1 MAEDLKNY
9 LAEDEET
16 SGFDYKTFLV
26 KLLMYWPWIVGC
38 VLVALIGAFFY
49 LKTLTPLYTVSSSV
63 LIKDNNGKTSGS
75 EASLAD
81 LGFVTSSTQNFDNE
95 LEILRSRT
103 LLKKVV
109 TNLDLYIS
117 YNLPGQF
124 RNEEVYKQSPVKVW
138 VTPEEAER
146 MGYAEVKMHFQNGK
160 LHTATVLHDGEE
172 WKKEIDNLP
181 AVFSTPVGVFTFSA
195 ADSTWQTLQ
204 PVPEL
209 IQTTVLSPNA
219 AAASFRGRLS
229 VTASNKSTTI
239 ALLSLTD
246 SEVTRGTDFL
256 NKLVDLYN
264 EEGNNDK
271 NEVAAKTAEFIN
283 ERIHLINE
291 ELGTTESQLASFKQ
305 RAGVVDVTADATQ
318 AAGEQASYERAYAE
332 NEVQISLVEHLKNH
346 IQNETSQYDVIP
358 ANIGLNNSDL
368 NTVVQNYNE
377 MLIERKRLLRTSHED
392 NPAVQS
398 LNASIEVM
406 RKSVMGAIQTAEKG
420 LLINRQA
427 LQAQTRK
434 FAGKVSD
441 APVQEKEYLSMSRQQ
456 EIQANLYLM
465 LLQKREENNIT
476 LASTANNARVIDEPL
491 AGGQIFPTP
500 SQTYLIAFMLGLIL
514 PVGIVFLWGLLQFKI
529 QTRSDVEKITNL
541 PIVGDIPLT
550 NEASGSAI
558 VVRENRNELME
569 EVFRAVRTNIQY
581 MLSEGQKVILF
592 TSTTSG
598 EGKSF
603 NAGNL
608 ACSFA
613 FMGKKVVIVGLD
625 IRKPG
630 LNKVFHISH
639 REAGI
644 SQYLADPEH
653 TDLRSLCQVSTI
665 SENLYILPGGTIPP
679 NPTELVARKS
689 LDTAIDILKQH
700 FDYVILDTAP
710 IGMVTDTQL
719 VARVADLSVY
729 VCRSNYTAK
738 SEFKLI
744 NELKQDNKLPHPCIL
759 LNGIDMSKRDTGSYY
774 GYGKYGKYGRYG
786 YGKKYG
792 YGYGYGYGNDKSSTS
807 KK

>member
-1 MAEDLKNY
+1 M
-9 LAEDEET
+9 EDEET

-26 KLLMYWPWIVGC
+26 KLLMYWPWITGC
-38 VLVALIGAFFY
+38 VLAALVGAFFY
-49 LKTLTPLYTVSSSV
+49 LKTQTPLYTVSSSV
-63 LIKDNNGKTSGS
+63 LIKNESSKSGNS
-75 EASLAD
+75 GASLAD

-109 TNLDLYIS
+109 TSLDLYID
-117 YNLPGQF
+117 YTLPGSF
-124 RNEEVYKQSPVKVW
+124 RPTELYKQSPVKVW
-138 VTPEEAER
+138 ITPEEADR
-146 MGYAEVKMHFQNGK
+146 LGSAKVDLHFKQNQLYEVTITHNAQ
-160 LHTATVLHDGEE
+160 E
-172 WKKEIDNLP
+172 WKKVIEKLP
-181 AVFSTPVGVFTFSA
+181 AVFSTPAGVFTFSA
-195 ADSTWQTLQ
+195 DSLQ
-204 PVPEL
+204 PASHVPEL
-209 IQTTVLSPNA
+209 IQAKITSPNWV
-219 AAASFRGRLS
+219 AASFRGRLN
-229 VTASNKSTTI
+229 VAATNKTTTI
-239 ALLSLTD
+239 AQLTLTD
-246 SEVTRGTDFL
+246 SQVARGTDFL
-256 NKLVDLYN
+256 NKLVELYN

-271 NEVAAKTAEFIN
+271 NEVAAKTAEFID
-283 ERIHLINE
+283 ERINIINR
-291 ELGTTESQLASFKQ
+291 ELGTTESELASFKQ
-305 RAGVVDVTADATQ
+305 RAGVVDIASDATQ

-332 NEVQISLVEHLKNH
+332 NEVQLSLTNHLKNH
-346 IQNETSQYDVIP
+346 ILNSENQYEVIP
-358 ANIGLNNSDL
+358 ANIGLTNGDL
-368 NTVVQNYNE
+368 NTVVERYNE

-406 RKSVMGAIQTAEKG
+406 RNSVMAAIQTAEKG

-427 LQAQTRK
+427 LKDQTRK

-491 AGGQIFPTP
+491 AGGQVSPQS
-500 SQTYLIAFMLGLIL
+500 SQIYMIALVLGLGF
-514 PVGIVFLWGLLQFKI
+514 PVGILFLWGLLQFKI
-529 QTRSDVEKITNL
+529 KTRADVERITRL
-541 PIVGDIPLT
+541 PIIGDIPLT
-550 NEASGSAI
+550 EEAIDNAI

-569 EVFRAVRTNIQY
+569 EVFRSVRTNVQY
-581 MLSEGQKVILF
+581 MLSEDQKVILF

-603 NAGNL
+603 SAGNL

-613 FMGKKVVIVGLD
+613 FMGKKVIIVGLD

-630 LNKVFHISH
+630 LNKIFQLSH
-639 REAGI
+639 KGVGI
-644 SQYLADPEH
+644 SQYLADPDH
-653 TDLRSLCQVSTI
+653 TDLLSLCQKSTVSD
-665 SENLYILPGGTIPP
+665 NLYILPGGSIPP

-689 LDTAIDILKQH
+689 LDHALEILKEH

-719 VARVADLSVY
+719 IARVADLSVY
-729 VCRSNYTAK
+729 VCRSGYTAK

-744 NELKQDNKLPHPCIL
+744 NALKEEGKLPHPCIL
-759 LNGIDMSKRDTGSYY
+759 LNGIDMNQRENGSYY
-774 GYGKYGKYGRYG
+774 GYGKYGKYG

-792 YGYGYGYGNDKSSTS
+792 YGYGYGDS
-807 KK
+807 K

>member
-38 VLVALIGAFFY
+38 VVIFLIGAFFY

-146 MGYAEVKMHFQNGK
+146 MGYAEVEMHFQNGK
-160 LHTATVLHDGEE
+160 LHTATVLHQGEE

-204 PVPEL
+204 PMPEL
-209 IQTTVLSPNA
+209 IQATVLSPNA
-219 AAASFRGRLS
+219 AAASFRNRLA
-229 VTASNKSTTI
+229 VAASNKSTTI

-346 IQNETSQYDVIP
+346 IQNETSQYEVIP

-500 SQTYLIAFMLGLIL
+500 SQTYMIAFILGLAL
-514 PVGIVFLWGLLQFKI
+514 PIGVIFVWGLLQFKI

-550 NEASGSAI
+550 NEASESAI

-630 LNKVFHISH
+630 LNKVFHLSH
-639 REAGI
+639 KEAGI
-644 SQYLADPEH
+644 SQYLAAPEH
-653 TDLRSLCQVSTI
+653 TDLLSLCQVSTV

-689 LDTAIDILKQH
+689 LDTAIETLKQH

-744 NELKQDNKLPHPCIL
+744 NELKQDGKLPHPCIL
-759 LNGIDMSKRDTGSYY
+759 LNGIDMNKRENGSYY

-792 YGYGYGYGNDKSSTS
+792 YGYGYGYGKDKSSTS

>member
-1 MAEDLKNY
+1 MAEDFNNY
-9 LAEDEET
+9 LMEDEET
-16 SGFDYKTFLV
+16 SGFDYKTFLI

-49 LKTLTPLYTVSSSV
+49 LKTLTPLYTVNSSV
-63 LIKDNNGKTSGS
+63 LIKDDKGKTGGS

-117 YNLPGQF
+117 YNLPGRF

-146 MGYAEVKMHFQNGK
+146 MGYAEVEMQFQNGK
-160 LHTATVLHDGEE
+160 LHTAIVLHHGEE
-172 WKKEIDNLP
+172 WKKDIDSLP

-195 ADSTWQTLQ
+195 TDSTWQQLQ
-204 PVPEL
+204 PVPEV
-209 IQTTVLSPNA
+209 IQATVLSPNA

-229 VTASNKSTTI
+229 VAASNKTTTI

-246 SEVTRGTDFL
+246 SEVARGTDFL
-256 NKLVDLYN
+256 NKLVELYN

-283 ERIHLINE
+283 ERIHLINQ

-332 NEVQISLVEHLKNH
+332 NEVQISLVQHLKDH
-346 IQNETSQYDVIP
+346 ILNETSQYEVIP

-368 NTVVQNYNE
+368 NTVVQNYNQ

-406 RKSVMGAIQTAEKG
+406 RNSVMGALQTAEKG

-434 FAGKVSD
+434 YAGKVSN

-500 SQTYLIAFMLGLIL
+500 SQTYMIALVAGLAL
-514 PVGIVFLWGLLQFKI
+514 PIGVIFLWGLLQFKI
-529 QTRSDVEKITNL
+529 QTRTDVEKITNL

-550 NEASGSAI
+550 SEASGSAI

-569 EVFRAVRTNIQY
+569 EVFRAVRTNLQY
-581 MLSEGQKVILF
+581 MLTEGQKVILF

-630 LNKVFHISH
+630 LNKVFHLSH
-639 REAGI
+639 KEAGI
-644 SQYLADPEH
+644 SQYLANPEH
-653 TDLRSLCQVSTI
+653 TDLLSLCQVSSV

-689 LDTAIDILKQH
+689 LDTAIEILKQH

-759 LNGIDMSKRDTGSYY
+759 LNGIDMSKRETGSYY

-792 YGYGYGYGNDKSSTS
+792 YGYGYGYGKENI

>member
-1 MAEDLKNY
+1 MTTEPNNY
-9 LAEDEET
+9 LMEDEET

-26 KLLMYWPWIVGC
+26 KLLMYWPWITGC
-38 VLVALIGAFFY
+38 VLAALVGAFFY
-49 LKTLTPLYTVSSSV
+49 LKTQTPLYTVSSSV
-63 LIKDNNGKTSGS
+63 LIKNESSKSGNS
-75 EASLAD
+75 GASLAD

-109 TNLDLYIS
+109 TSLDLYID
-117 YNLPGQF
+117 YNLPGSF
-124 RNEEVYKQSPVKVW
+124 RPTELYKQSPVKVW
-138 VTPEEAER
+138 ITPEEADR
-146 MGYAEVKMHFQNGK
+146 LGSAKVDLHFKQNQLYEVTITHNAQ
-160 LHTATVLHDGEE
+160 E
-172 WKKEIDNLP
+172 WKKVIEKLP
-181 AVFSTPVGVFTFSA
+181 AVFSTPAGVFTFSA
-195 ADSTWQTLQ
+195 DSLQ
-204 PVPEL
+204 PASHVPEL
-209 IQTTVLSPNA
+209 IVATITSPNWI
-219 AAASFRGRLS
+219 AASFRERLN
-229 VTASNKSTTI
+229 VAATNKTTTI
-239 ALLSLTD
+239 AQLTLTD
-246 SEVTRGTDFL
+246 SQVARGTDFL
-256 NKLVDLYN
+256 NKLVELYN

-271 NEVAAKTAEFIN
+271 NEVAAKTAEFID
-283 ERIHLINE
+283 ERINIINH
-291 ELGTTESQLASFKQ
+291 ELGTTESELASFKQ
-305 RAGVVDVTADATQ
+305 RAGVVDIASDATQ
-318 AAGEQASYERAYAE
+318 AAGEQANYERAYAE
-332 NEVQISLVEHLKNH
+332 NEVQLSLMNHLKNH
-346 IQNETSQYDVIP
+346 ILSTENQYEVIP
-358 ANIGLNNSDL
+358 ANIGLTNGDL
-368 NTVVQNYNE
+368 NTVVERYNE

-406 RKSVMGAIQTAEKG
+406 RNSVMAAIQTAEKG

-427 LQAQTRK
+427 LKNQTRK

-491 AGGQIFPTP
+491 AGGQVSPQS
-500 SQTYLIAFMLGLIL
+500 SQIYMMALVLGLGF
-514 PVGIVFLWGLLQFKI
+514 PVGILFLWGLLQFKI
-529 QTRSDVEKITNL
+529 KTRADVERITKL
-541 PIVGDIPLT
+541 PIIGDIPLT
-550 NEASGSAI
+550 EEAKNNAI

-569 EVFRAVRTNIQY
+569 EIFRSVRTNVQY

-603 NAGNL
+603 SAGNL

-613 FMGKKVVIVGLD
+613 YMGKKVIIVGLD

-630 LNKVFHISH
+630 LNKVFQLSH
-639 REAGI
+639 KGVGI
-644 SQYLADPEH
+644 SQYLADPDH
-653 TDLRSLCQVSTI
+653 TDLLSLCQKSTVSD
-665 SENLYILPGGTIPP
+665 NLYILPGGSIPP

-689 LDTAIDILKQH
+689 LDHALEILKEH

-719 VARVADLSVY
+719 IARIADLSVY
-729 VCRSNYTAK
+729 VCRSGYTAK

-744 NELKQDNKLPHPCIL
+744 NALKEEGKLPHPCIL
-759 LNGIDMSKRDTGSYY
+759 LNGIDMNQRENGSYY
-774 GYGKYGKYGRYG
+774 GYGKYGKYGKYG

-792 YGYGYGYGNDKSSTS
+792 YGYGYGYEK
-807 KK
+807 

>member
-1 MAEDLKNY
+1 MAEDTKNY
-9 LAEDEET
+9 LLEDDET
-16 SGFDYKTFLV
+16 SSFDYKAFLI
-26 KLLMYWPWIVGC
+26 KLLMYWPWILGC
-38 VLVALIGAFFY
+38 VAVFLIGAFFY

-63 LIKDNNGKTSGS
+63 LIKNESKGGANG
-75 EASLAD
+75 ADLAD
-81 LGFVTSSTQNFDNE
+81 LGFVTSSTQSFDNE

-103 LLKKVV
+103 LIKKVV
-109 TNLDLYIS
+109 TALDLYIS
-117 YNLPGQF
+117 YSVPGRF
-124 RNEEVYKQSPVKVW
+124 RDTELYKQSPVKVW
-138 VTPEEAER
+138 VTPEEAEH
-146 MGYAEVKMHFQNGK
+146 MGYTTVQMHFHNQQ
-160 LHTATVLHDGEE
+160 LHEVQVTHKGQE
-172 WKKEIDNLP
+172 WKKTVESLP
-181 AVFSTPVGVFTFSA
+181 AVFSTPIGVFTFSV
-195 ADSTWQTLQ
+195 ADSAQQTVQ
-204 PVPEL
+204 PVPEV
-209 IQTTVLSPNA
+209 IQAIVVSPNG
-219 AAASFRGRLS
+219 AAASFRNQLAVAPGS
-229 VTASNKSTTI
+229 KSTTI
-239 ALLSLTD
+239 AQLSFT
-246 SEVTRGTDFL
+246 SSQTARGIDFL
-256 NKLVDLYN
+256 NKLVEVYN

-271 NEVAAKTAEFIN
+271 NEVAAKTAEFID
-283 ERIHLINE
+283 ERIRIINK

-305 RAGVVDVTADATQ
+305 RAGVVDIAADATQ
-318 AAGEQASYERAYAE
+318 AAGEQANYERAYAE
-332 NEVQISLVEHLKNH
+332 NEVQLSLVNHLKNH
-346 IQNETSQYDVIP
+346 ILSESSQYEVIP

-368 NTVVQNYNE
+368 NTVVQNYNQ

-406 RKSVMGAIQTAEKG
+406 RNSVMGAIQTAEKG

-434 FAGKVSD
+434 YAGKVSD

-500 SQTYLIAFMLGLIL
+500 SRTYMIAFVLGLSFPIGL
-514 PVGIVFLWGLLQFKI
+514 IFLFGVLQFKI
-529 QTRSDVEKITNL
+529 QTRGDVEKITNL

-550 NEASGSAI
+550 SEISEGAI

-569 EVFRAVRTNIQY
+569 EVFRSVRTNIQY
-581 MLSEGQKVILF
+581 MLLEGQKVILF

-630 LNKVFHISH
+630 LNKVFQLFHK
-639 REAGI
+639 EAGI
-644 SQYLADPEH
+644 SQYLSNPEH
-653 TDLRSLCQVSTI
+653 TDLLSLCQVSTI
-665 SENLYILPGGTIPP
+665 SPNLYILPGGATPP
-679 NPTELVARKS
+679 NPTELVARQA
-689 LDTAIDILKQH
+689 LDNAIQQLKQH

-719 VARVADLSVY
+719 IARVADLSVY

-744 NELKQDNKLPHPCIL
+744 NELHQDGKLPHLSVLI
-759 LNGIDMSKRDTGSYY
+759 NGIDMNKRESGSYY
-774 GYGKYGKYGRYG
+774 GYGKYGKYGHYG

-792 YGYGYGYGNDKSSTS
+792 YGYGYGYG
-807 KK
+807 KKDF

>member
-1 MAEDLKNY
+1 M
-9 LAEDEET
+9 EDEET

-26 KLLMYWPWIVGC
+26 KLLMYWPWITGC
-38 VLVALIGAFFY
+38 VLAALVGAFFY
-49 LKTLTPLYTVSSSV
+49 LKTQTPLYTVSSSV
-63 LIKDNNGKTSGS
+63 LIKNESSKSGNS
-75 EASLAD
+75 GASLAD

-109 TNLDLYIS
+109 TSLDLYID
-117 YNLPGQF
+117 YTLPGSF
-124 RNEEVYKQSPVKVW
+124 RPTELYKQSPVKVW
-138 VTPEEAER
+138 ITPEEADR
-146 MGYAEVKMHFQNGK
+146 LGSAKVDLHFKQNQLYEVTITHNAQ
-160 LHTATVLHDGEE
+160 E
-172 WKKEIDNLP
+172 WKKVIEKLP
-181 AVFSTPVGVFTFSA
+181 AVFSTPAGVFTFSA
-195 ADSTWQTLQ
+195 DSLQ
-204 PVPEL
+204 PASHVPEL
-209 IQTTVLSPNA
+209 IQAKITSPNWV
-219 AAASFRGRLS
+219 AASFRGRLN
-229 VTASNKSTTI
+229 VAATNKTTTI
-239 ALLSLTD
+239 AQLTLTD
-246 SEVTRGTDFL
+246 SQVARGTDFL
-256 NKLVDLYN
+256 NKLVELYN

-271 NEVAAKTAEFIN
+271 NEVAAKTAEFID
-283 ERIHLINE
+283 ERINIINR
-291 ELGTTESQLASFKQ
+291 ELGTTESELASFKQ
-305 RAGVVDVTADATQ
+305 RAGVVDIASDATQ

-332 NEVQISLVEHLKNH
+332 NEVQLSLTNHLKNH
-346 IQNETSQYDVIP
+346 ILNSENQYEVIP
-358 ANIGLNNSDL
+358 ANIGLTNGDL
-368 NTVVQNYNE
+368 NTVVERYNE

-406 RKSVMGAIQTAEKG
+406 RTSVMAAIQTAEKG

-427 LQAQTRK
+427 LKDQTRK

-491 AGGQIFPTP
+491 AGGQVSPQS
-500 SQTYLIAFMLGLIL
+500 SQIYMMALVLGLGF
-514 PVGIVFLWGLLQFKI
+514 PVGILFLWGLFQFKI
-529 QTRSDVEKITNL
+529 KTRADVERITKL
-541 PIVGDIPLT
+541 PIIGDIPLSE
-550 NEASGSAI
+550 EAKNNAI
-558 VVRENRNELME
+558 VVQENRNELME
-569 EVFRAVRTNIQY
+569 EIFRSVRTNVQY

-603 NAGNL
+603 TAGNL
-608 ACSFA
+608 ASSFA

-639 REAGI
+639 HGQGI
-644 SQYLADPEH
+644 SQYLADPQH
-653 TDLRSLCQVSTI
+653 TDLLSLCQKSTI
-665 SENLYILPGGTIPP
+665 SDNLYILPGGSIPP
-679 NPTELVARKS
+679 NPTELVARPA
-689 LDTAIDILKQH
+689 LDQAISILREH

-719 VARVADLSVY
+719 IARVADLSVY
-729 VCRSNYTAK
+729 VCRSGHTAK

-744 NELKQDNKLPHPCIL
+744 NVLKGEGKLPHPCVVI
-759 LNGIDMSKRDTGSYY
+759 NGIDMDKRETGSYY
-774 GYGKYGKYGRYG
+774 GYGKYGKYG

-792 YGYGYGYGNDKSSTS
+792 YGYGYGYGK
-807 KK
+807 

>member
-1 MAEDLKNY
+1 MAEDLNNY
-9 LAEDEET
+9 QLEDEET
-16 SGFDYKTFLV
+16 SGFDYKAFFI

-38 VLVALIGAFFY
+38 VLIALIGAFFY

-63 LIKDNNGKTSGS
+63 LIKDNKGQASGN

-95 LEILRSRT
+95 LEILQSRT

-109 TNLDLYIS
+109 TSLDLYINYS
-117 YNLPGQF
+117 LPERF
-124 RNEEVYKQSPVKVW
+124 RDTELYKQSPVKVW

-146 MGYAEVKMHFQNGK
+146 MDYAEVEMQFQNGK

-172 WKKEIDNLP
+172 WKKDIDSLP

-195 ADSTWQTLQ
+195 ADSTWQQLQ
-204 PVPEL
+204 PIPEL
-209 IQTTVLSPNA
+209 IQATVLSPNS

-229 VTASNKSTTI
+229 VAASNKSTTI

-246 SEVTRGTDFL
+246 SEVARGTDFL

-271 NEVAAKTAEFIN
+271 NEVATKTAEFIN
-283 ERIHLINE
+283 ERIHLINQ

-332 NEVQISLVEHLKNH
+332 NEVQISLVQHLKDH
-346 IQNETSQYDVIP
+346 ILNETSQYEVIP

-368 NTVVQNYNE
+368 NTVVQNYNQ

-406 RKSVMGAIQTAEKG
+406 RNSVMGALQTAEKG

-476 LASTANNARVIDEPL
+476 LASTANNARIIDEPL

-500 SQTYLIAFMLGLIL
+500 SQTYMIAFSLGLAL
-514 PVGIVFLWGLLQFKI
+514 PIGIIYIWGLLQFKI
-529 QTRSDVEKITNL
+529 QTRNDVEKITNL

-550 NEASGSAI
+550 KEASGSAI

-581 MLSEGQKVILF
+581 MLTEGQKVILF

-630 LNKVFHISH
+630 LNKVFHLSH
-639 REAGI
+639 KEAGI

-653 TDLRSLCQVSTI
+653 TDLRSLCQVSTV

-689 LDTAIDILKQH
+689 LDTAIEILKQH

-744 NELKQDNKLPHPCIL
+744 NELKQENKLPHPCIL
-759 LNGIDMSKRDTGSYY
+759 LNGIDMNKRTTGSYY

-792 YGYGYGYGNDKSSTS
+792 YGYGYGYGNKNDK
-807 KK
+807 

>member
-1 MAEDLKNY
+1 M
-9 LAEDEET
+9 EDEET

-26 KLLMYWPWIVGC
+26 KLLMYWPWITGC
-38 VLVALIGAFFY
+38 VLAALVGAFFY
-49 LKTLTPLYTVSSSV
+49 LKTQTPLYTISSSV
-63 LIKDNNGKTSGS
+63 LIKNESSKSGNS
-75 EASLAD
+75 GASLAD

-109 TNLDLYIS
+109 TSLDLYID
-117 YNLPGQF
+117 YNLPGSF
-124 RNEEVYKQSPVKVW
+124 RPTELYKQSPVKVW
-138 VTPEEAER
+138 ITPEEADR
-146 MGYAEVKMHFQNGK
+146 LGSAKVDLHFKQNQLYEVTITHNAQ
-160 LHTATVLHDGEE
+160 E
-172 WKKEIDNLP
+172 WKKVIEKLP
-181 AVFSTPVGVFTFSA
+181 AVFSTPAGVFTFSA
-195 ADSTWQTLQ
+195 DSLQ
-204 PVPEL
+204 PASHVPEL
-209 IQTTVLSPNA
+209 IVATITSPNWI
-219 AAASFRGRLS
+219 AASFRERLN
-229 VTASNKSTTI
+229 VAATNKTTTI
-239 ALLSLTD
+239 AQLTLTD
-246 SEVTRGTDFL
+246 SQVARGTDFL
-256 NKLVDLYN
+256 NKLVELYN

-271 NEVAAKTAEFIN
+271 NEVAAKTAEFID
-283 ERIHLINE
+283 ERINIINH
-291 ELGTTESQLASFKQ
+291 ELGTTESELASFKQ
-305 RAGVVDVTADATQ
+305 RAGVVDIASDATQ
-318 AAGEQASYERAYAE
+318 AAGEQANYERAYAE
-332 NEVQISLVEHLKNH
+332 NEVQLSLMNHLKNH
-346 IQNETSQYDVIP
+346 ILSTENQYEVIP
-358 ANIGLNNSDL
+358 ANIGLTNGDL
-368 NTVVQNYNE
+368 NTVVERYNE

-406 RKSVMGAIQTAEKG
+406 RNSVMAAIQTAEKG

-427 LQAQTRK
+427 LKNQTRK

-491 AGGQIFPTP
+491 AGGQVSPQS
-500 SQTYLIAFMLGLIL
+500 SQIYMMALVLGLGF
-514 PVGIVFLWGLLQFKI
+514 PVGILFLWGLLQFKI
-529 QTRSDVEKITNL
+529 KTRADVERITKL
-541 PIVGDIPLT
+541 PIIGDIPLT
-550 NEASGSAI
+550 EEAKNNAI

-569 EVFRAVRTNIQY
+569 EIFRSVRTNVQY

-603 NAGNL
+603 SAGNL

-613 FMGKKVVIVGLD
+613 YMGKKVIIVGLD

-630 LNKVFHISH
+630 LNKVFQLSH
-639 REAGI
+639 KGVGI
-644 SQYLADPEH
+644 SQYLADPDH
-653 TDLRSLCQVSTI
+653 TDLLSLCQKSTVSD
-665 SENLYILPGGTIPP
+665 NLYILPGGSIPP

-689 LDTAIDILKQH
+689 LDHALEILKEH

-719 VARVADLSVY
+719 IARIADLSVY
-729 VCRSNYTAK
+729 VCRSGYTAK

-744 NELKQDNKLPHPCIL
+744 NALKEEGKLPHPCIL
-759 LNGIDMSKRDTGSYY
+759 LNGIDMNQRENGSYY
-774 GYGKYGKYGRYG
+774 GYGKYGKYGKYG

-792 YGYGYGYGNDKSSTS
+792 YGYGYGYEK
-807 KK
+807 

>member
-1 MAEDLKNY
+1 M
-9 LAEDEET
+9 EDEET

-26 KLLMYWPWIVGC
+26 KLLMYWPWITGC
-38 VLVALIGAFFY
+38 VLAALVGAFFY
-49 LKTLTPLYTVSSSV
+49 LKTQTPLYTVSSSV
-63 LIKDNNGKTSGS
+63 LIKNESSKSGNAG
-75 EASLAD
+75 ASLAD

-109 TNLDLYIS
+109 TSLDLYID
-117 YNLPGQF
+117 YNLPGSF
-124 RNEEVYKQSPVKVW
+124 RPTELYKQSPVKVW
-138 VTPEEAER
+138 ITPEEADR
-146 MGYAEVKMHFQNGK
+146 LGSAKVDLHFKQNQLYEVTITHNAQ
-160 LHTATVLHDGEE
+160 E
-172 WKKEIDNLP
+172 WKKVIEKLP
-181 AVFSTPVGVFTFSA
+181 AVFSTPAGVFTFSA
-195 ADSTWQTLQ
+195 DSLQ
-204 PVPEL
+204 PASHVPEL
-209 IQTTVLSPNA
+209 IVATITSPNWI
-219 AAASFRGRLS
+219 AASFRERLN
-229 VTASNKSTTI
+229 VAATNKTTTI
-239 ALLSLTD
+239 AQLTLTD
-246 SEVTRGTDFL
+246 SQVARGTDFL
-256 NKLVDLYN
+256 NKLVELYN

-271 NEVAAKTAEFIN
+271 NEVAAKTAEFID
-283 ERIHLINE
+283 ERINIINH
-291 ELGTTESQLASFKQ
+291 ELGTTESELASFKQ
-305 RAGVVDVTADATQ
+305 RAGVVDIASDATQ
-318 AAGEQASYERAYAE
+318 AAGEQANYERAYAE
-332 NEVQISLVEHLKNH
+332 NEVQLSLMNHLKNH
-346 IQNETSQYDVIP
+346 ILSTENQYEVIP
-358 ANIGLNNSDL
+358 ANIGLTNGDL
-368 NTVVQNYNE
+368 NTVVERYNE

-406 RKSVMGAIQTAEKG
+406 RNSVMAAIQTAEKG

-427 LQAQTRK
+427 LKNQTRK

-491 AGGQIFPTP
+491 GGGQVSPQS
-500 SQTYLIAFMLGLIL
+500 SQIYMLALVLGLGF
-514 PVGIVFLWGLLQFKI
+514 PVGILFLWGLLQFKI
-529 QTRSDVEKITNL
+529 KTRADVERITRL
-541 PIVGDIPLT
+541 PLIGDIPLT
-550 NEASGSAI
+550 EEAKGNAI

-569 EVFRAVRTNIQY
+569 EVFRSVRTNVQY

-603 NAGNL
+603 SAGNL

-613 FMGKKVVIVGLD
+613 YMGKKVIIVGLD

-630 LNKVFHISH
+630 LNKVFQLSH
-639 REAGI
+639 KGVGI
-644 SQYLADPEH
+644 SQYLADPDH
-653 TDLRSLCQVSTI
+653 TDLLSLCQKSTVSD
-665 SENLYILPGGTIPP
+665 NLYILPGGSIPP

-689 LDTAIDILKQH
+689 LDHALEILKEH

-719 VARVADLSVY
+719 IARIADLSVY
-729 VCRSNYTAK
+729 VCRSGYTAK

-744 NELKQDNKLPHPCIL
+744 NALKEENKLPHPCIL
-759 LNGIDMSKRDTGSYY
+759 LNGIDMNQRENGSYY
-774 GYGKYGKYGRYG
+774 GYGKYGKYGKYG

-792 YGYGYGYGNDKSSTS
+792 YGYGWLRE
-807 KK
+807 

>member
-1 MAEDLKNY
+1 MAEETKNY
-9 LAEDEET
+9 LLEEDNET
-16 SGFDYKTFLV
+16 SGFDYKAFLV
-26 KLLMYWPWIVGC
+26 KLLMYWPWIVAC
-38 VLVALIGAFFY
+38 VAVALIGAFFY

-63 LIKDNNGKTSGS
+63 LIKNESKGGANGANL
-75 EASLAD
+75 ED
-81 LGFVTSSTQNFDNE
+81 LGFVSSSTQSFDNE

-103 LLKKVV
+103 LIKKVV
-109 TNLDLYIS
+109 TALDLYIS
-117 YNLPGQF
+117 YSVPGQF
-124 RNEEVYKQSPVKVW
+124 RDTELYKQSPVKVW

-146 MGYAEVKMHFQNGK
+146 MGYAQVKMSFRNQQ
-160 LHTATVLHDGEE
+160 LHEVLVEHEGQE
-172 WKKEIDNLP
+172 WKKTVESLP

-195 ADSTWQTLQ
+195 ADSTQQILQ
-204 PVPEL
+204 HVPEV
-209 IQTTVLSPNA
+209 IQATVISPTS
-219 AAASFRGRLS
+219 AAASFRNRLTVAPSGRG
-229 VTASNKSTTI
+229 TTM
-239 ALLSLTD
+239 ALLTITGSQ
-246 SEVTRGTDFL
+246 VPRGVDFL
-256 NKLVDLYN
+256 NKLVEVYN

-271 NEVAAKTAEFIN
+271 NEVAAKTAEFID
-283 ERIHLINE
+283 ERIRIINK

-305 RAGVVDVTADATQ
+305 RAGVVDITADASQ

-332 NEVQISLVEHLKNH
+332 NEVQISLVNHLKSH
-346 IQNETSQYDVIP
+346 ILNEANQYEVIP

-368 NTVVQNYNE
+368 NTVVQNYNQ

-398 LNASIEVM
+398 LNASIDVM
-406 RKSVMGAIQTAEKG
+406 RNSVMGAIQTAEKG

-434 FAGKVSD
+434 YADKVSD
-441 APVQEKEYLSMSRQQ
+441 APVQEKEYLSISRQQ

-476 LASTANNARVIDEPL
+476 LASTANNVRVIDEPL

-500 SQTYLIAFMLGLIL
+500 SQTYMIAFVVGLALPIGWIFIL
-514 PVGIVFLWGLLQFKI
+514 GLLQFKI
-529 QTRSDVEKITNL
+529 QTRGDVENITHL

-550 NEASGSAI
+550 SGTTEGAI

-569 EVFRAVRTNIQY
+569 EVFRSVRTNLQY
-581 MLSEGQKVILF
+581 MLQEGQKVILF

-603 NAGNL
+603 NASNL

-630 LNKVFHISH
+630 LNKVFHLSH
-639 REAGI
+639 KEAGI
-644 SQYLADPEH
+644 SQYLSDSEH
-653 TDLRSLCQVSTI
+653 TDLLSLCQVSTV
-665 SENLYILPGGTIPP
+665 SPNLYILPGGTIPP
-679 NPTELVARKS
+679 NPTELVARQA
-689 LDTAIDILKQH
+689 LDDAIQQLKQH

-719 VARVADLSVY
+719 IARVADLSVY

-744 NELKQDNKLPHPCIL
+744 NELQQDGKLPHLCVLI
-759 LNGIDMSKRDTGSYY
+759 NGIDMNKRETGSYY
-774 GYGKYGKYGRYG
+774 GYGKYGKYGHYG

-792 YGYGYGYGNDKSSTS
+792 YGYDYGYGQ